1 MPHPTLQQLRPI
13 ELFAEL
19 TDEELAR
26 WTAVAELRSAK
37 AGEILEEQ
45 GQTATGLHLLLE
57 GQIQAFVVVN
67 DIPEPA
73 GMHIAPTWLGAI
85 PTLTENPVAVRMQ
98 AYTDVLEAFVPAEP
112 YVELALAQRPVNRRV
127 LRDVRQVTAR
137 IGSVEQNRERLAA
150 LGTMAAGLAHELNNP
165 AAAAKRAASEMAE
178 ALGVVNGTLSSF
190 VYSGIERP
198 AAQQLVELQREALA
212 ASTAR
217 TPLDALDAADAEDEL
232 TEALEAFDVPEP
244 WRLVEPLA
252 AAGVDREWLE
262 RVRALAGEATP
273 AAVRWVAATITASEL
288 AAELRESTDR
298 ISGLVGAV
306 KSYAYMDRGA
316 LVDVDLHEG
325 LETTLV
331 VLGHKL
337 KHTEIKVQRRYD
349 RTLPRAMVYGG
360 ELNQV
365 WTNLLDNAID
375 ALGERGTIIVRTCR
389 DGNCAI
395 VEIEDDGPG
404 IPADVREHIF
414 EPFFTTKDVGH
425 GTGLG
430 LQTARRIVQERHS
443 GTLDVRSEP
452 GRTVFRVWLP
462 LAPAE
467 R

>member
-1 MPHPTLQQLRPI
+1 VPHPTLQQLRPI